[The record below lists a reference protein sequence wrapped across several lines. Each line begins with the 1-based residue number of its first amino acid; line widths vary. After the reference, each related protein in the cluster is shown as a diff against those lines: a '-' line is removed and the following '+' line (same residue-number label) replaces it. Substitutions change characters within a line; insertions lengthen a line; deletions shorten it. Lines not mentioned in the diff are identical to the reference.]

1 MMFRSFIVR
10 ALMLLA
16 LAGPTAVLANEP
28 PPATSESKLA
38 GEIPRALQG
47 IPLRGNE
54 FSVAT
59 PLVQVDLSNEDKVA
73 TVKFGSW
80 SLMNNES
87 LRISAEFKAPFDKTS
102 GSTEL
107 ADFDGLKDNTTGTVM
122 LSYMKP
128 TGIEDMSKAVFT
140 AVCKKHWLDGPAPT
154 TCSHDEIEENAK
166 EYYKKRAADGTLKV
180 VCDIILKDKPCTDS
194 AFAAHVADS
203 FSTEADAYVRTVVR
217 AHLFSLRGE
226 YGKKKFEFFDG
237 TTLAADIV
245 REDVYSI
252 SGGYGYLRGS
262 SLYGIGFQYLKSFK
276 NAKEQEFC
284 IPSNTPPGSTRCNNG
299 PVGGPGETERHNV
312 FVEWRWQPTKF
323 PFAISPRAVFDFKSD
338 EWAFR
343 LPVYFFGNKDDAF
356 TGGIRLDWDTE
367 QEDLQG
373 TVFVGKTFAFF

>member
-1 MMFRSFIVR
+1 MITRSFIVKS
-10 ALMLLA
+10 LMLLA
-16 LAGPTAVLANEP
+16 LAAPTAALTQES
-28 PPATSESKLA
+28 PPAIPESELSE
-38 GEIPRALQG
+38 EIPRALQG
-47 IPLRGNE
+47 IPLSGNE

-59 PLVQVDLSNEDKVA
+59 PLVQADLSNEEKVA

-80 SLMNNES
+80 SILDNKS

-128 TGIEDMSKAVFT
+128 TGSEDMSKTVFT
-140 AVCKKHWLDGPAPT
+140 ALCKKHWLDGAAPT
-154 TCSHDEIEENAK
+154 TCSYDEIEENAK
-166 EYYKKRAADGTLKV
+166 EYYRKRALDGTLKV
-180 VCDIILKDKPCTDS
+180 VCDIILKDMTCTES

-203 FSTEADAYVRTVVR
+203 FSTEADAYVRTIVR
-217 AHLFSLRGE
+217 AHLVSFRGE

-237 TTLAADIV
+237 TTLAADSAH
-245 REDVYSI
+245 EDVYSI
-252 SGGYGYLRGS
+252 SGGYGYLRGN

-276 NAKEQEFC
+276 DAKEQEFC
-284 IPSNTPPGSTRCNNG
+284 VPSNTPPGSTRCNKG
-299 PVGGPGETERHNV
+299 PVGDPGETERHNV

-343 LPVYFFGNKDDAF
+343 LPVYLFGNKEDAF

-367 QEDLQG
+367 QEDLLG
-373 TVFVGKTFAFF
+373 TVFVGKTFEFF